1 MPAAYARPCGKRG
14 RTDAADAEAVCE
26 AVSRPT
32 TRFAPVKPAERQAG
46 RLDHKAREFLVRRR
60 TRIVDGMRARLA
72 ESGIFIAKGAHNL
85 DRLLATVEAAPE
97 ATRPALASLADR
109 LRDTHDRIA
118 AVTARIEAAQGEDP
132 FARRLASA
140 PGIGTIPASALATT
154 TPNVPVHHLPKIQGL
169 PADLVPAADFVGRP
183 APILLTQDADD
194 PPLRKPAPLHSRL
207 LRVTNPRS
215 IQEIRKRQVIRQSTP
230 GSSASLTDLRFKER
244 AARPPACGASPC
256 RPGVLRAG
264 CIRRAG
270 GPGRSSRGRI

>member
-32 TRFAPVKPAERQAG
+32 TRFAPVKSAERQAG

-72 ESGIFIAKGAHNL
+72 ESGIVIAKGAHNL

-118 AVTARIEAAQGEDP
+118 AVTARIEAAQVEDP
-132 FARRLASA
+132 RAPPCQRARDR
-140 PGIGTIPASALATT
+140 
-154 TPNVPVHHLPKIQGL
+154 
-169 PADLVPAADFVGRP
+169 
-183 APILLTQDADD
+183 DD
-194 PPLRKPAPLHSRL
+194 PR
-207 LRVTNPRS
+207 
-215 IQEIRKRQVIRQSTP
+215 E
-230 GSSASLTDLRFKER
+230 
-244 AARPPACGASPC
+244 
-256 RPGVLRAG
+256 
-264 CIRRAG
+264 RAG
-270 GPGRSSRGRI
+270 GYDARCPRTSPSKDPRSAG

>member
-32 TRFAPVKPAERQAG
+32 TRFAPVKSAKRQAG

-72 ESGIFIAKGAHNL
+72 ESGIVIAKGAHNL

-140 PGIGTIPASALATT
+140 PGIGTIPASALAAT
-154 TPNVPVHHLPKIQGL
+154 TPNVGVFRTGRDHAARLGLTPKMPSSGGKERRVL
-169 PADLVPAADFVGRP
+169 ESGR
-183 APILLTQDADD
+183 
-194 PPLRKPAPLHSRL
+194 SR
-207 LRVTNPRS
+207 S
-215 IQEIRKRQVIRQSTP
+215 
-230 GSSASLTDLRFKER
+230 SSAAPSRSDLAHQI
-244 AARPPACGASPC
+244 AARQGARLGLAQPD
-256 RPGVLRAG
+256 AG
-264 CIRRAG
+264 TNAREAG
-270 GPGRSSRGRI
+270 RGRLGEPHGPRPLSPDRIGRELPG